1 MKLIKSTVAALAS
14 ISYASIAQAQ
24 DGQNK
29 DSGAYGAIGAS
40 AYVTDPSP
48 TFNVDLF
55 TADLKLGYNF
65 NKYFGV
71 EAQGSLGLNTDSFD
85 VPINEADPET
95 ASLRNKVDYSVAAL
109 GVARLPLTEQFS
121 VYARGGVHNTQV
133 SRELITSDEVFD
145 TSRTKTGIAV
155 GAGAQFNFDEKN
167 GIRADYTYLDG
178 TNGETLSL
186 GYVRKF

>member
-1 MKLIKSTVAALAS
+1 MKLIKSAVAALAATS
-14 ISYASIAQAQ
+14 FAGIAQAQ

-29 DSGAYGAIGAS
+29 DSGAYVAIGAS
-40 AYVTDPSP
+40 VYVTDPSP

-65 NKYFGV
+65 NKNFGV
-71 EAQGSLGLNTDSFD
+71 EAQGSVGLNTDSFD
-85 VPINEADPET
+85 VLFNEDDPET
-95 ASLRNKVDYSVAAL
+95 ASLENRVDYSVAAF

-121 VYARGGVHNTQV
+121 VFARGGVHNTQV

-145 TSRTKTGIAV
+145 TSQTKTGIAV
-155 GAGAQFNFDEKN
+155 GAGAQFNVDERN

-178 TNGETLSL
+178 TNGGTLSL